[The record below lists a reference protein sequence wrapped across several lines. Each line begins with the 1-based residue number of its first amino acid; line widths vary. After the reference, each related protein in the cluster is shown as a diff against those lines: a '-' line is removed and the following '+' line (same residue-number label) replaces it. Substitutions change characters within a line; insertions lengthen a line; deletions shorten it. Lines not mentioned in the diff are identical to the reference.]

1 MRNRL
6 QLNAPAVVAIL
17 MVVALWAPALLVAS
31 AAESPV
37 ADAAM
42 RGDIDTVRALL
53 REGADVNAAQGD
65 GMTALH
71 WSALSDDVAT
81 MEVLLYAGAV
91 VEPTTRLGGYTPLH
105 LAVMEG
111 NGDAVVRLLGAGSD
125 GERVTDT
132 GVSPLHLAAQAGQP
146 AALSALIDSGA
157 DVDVQDEYLQR
168 TPLHFA
174 TANSR
179 LQAIAV
185 LLAAGADVDAKTKVT
200 DYPARARAD
209 GLARTKRN
217 RVKDA
222 EAGRSARSS
231 RRGRGGPQP
240 AQRTAAQAAPA
251 RGGNQTPP
259 DPDDPPARGNAQ
271 TPPDPDDPPARGLGR
286 GNAQTP
292 PDPDDPPARGLG
304 RGSAQTPPDP
314 DDPPANE
321 PAARGG
327 GGGRPTPTPR
337 DPVPPRAL
345 SGTEQI
351 GTQGA
356 FTALHYAARDGRT
369 EAALMLLDAGA
380 DINGRT
386 ADESSPLLVAT
397 INGNFDLA
405 RELLER
411 GADPN
416 YLSDDGV
423 APLFAAIN
431 QEWHLRTWYPQPT
444 ANEQQETS
452 YLDLMRALLESG
464 ADPNTRTTTHVW
476 YAAYNAGRMGVD
488 FTGATAFWRSAYGLD
503 VDAMKLLVEFGAD
516 PNISTVSFG
525 PRTRRNFGTQPFP
538 NQNREPEEEPELDPS
553 GLLPSK
559 PGDAAVHPLH
569 AASGVG
575 FSTSR
580 VGQQH
585 RHVPDGWMAAVEY
598 LVDELGVDTN
608 VRDHAGYSA
617 VHNAAGRGDNEMI
630 LFLVARGADPK
641 VVSRRGQTTIDMA
654 NGPQQR
660 VQPFPETI
668 ALLERFGAI
677 NNHNCISC

>member
-6 QLNAPAVVAIL
+6 HLNAPAAVAFL
-17 MVVALWAPALLVAS
+17 MVVALTTPALLVAS

-81 MEVLLYAGAV
+81 IEVLLYAGAT

-105 LAVMEG
+105 LALMEG
-111 NGDAVVRLLGAGSD
+111 NGAAAAHLLGAGSD

-132 GVSPLHLAAQAGQP
+132 GVSPLHLAAQAGELV
-146 AALSALIDSGA
+146 ALNALIDSGA
-157 DVDVQDEYLQR
+157 DVDVQDEYLER

-179 LQAIAV
+179 LEAIAA
-185 LLAAGADVDAKTKVT
+185 LLAAGADVDATTTVT

-209 GLARTKRN
+209 SLARTKRN

-222 EAGRSARSS
+222 EAGRSGRSS
-231 RRGRGGPQP
+231 RGRGGPQP
-240 AQRTAAQAAPA
+240 TPRTAARGAAAASGNQTPPDPDDPPT
-251 RGGNQTPP
+251 RGNAQTPP

-271 TPPDPDDPPARGLGR
+271 TPPDPDDPPG
-286 GNAQTP
+286 
-292 PDPDDPPARGLG
+292 
-304 RGSAQTPPDP
+304 
-314 DDPPANE
+314 NE
-321 PAARGG
+321 PAARGRR
-327 GGGRPTPTPR
+327 GGRPTPR
-337 DPVPPRAL
+337 DPNAPRAL

-356 FTALHYAARDGRT
+356 FTALHYAARDGRSA
-369 EAALMLLDAGA
+369 AALMLLDAGA

-405 RELLER
+405 REFLDR

-416 YLSDDGV
+416 YVSDDGV

-444 ANEQQETS
+444 ANEQQENS
-452 YLDLMRALLESG
+452 YLDLMRALLEAG
-464 ADPNTRTTTHVW
+464 ADANARTTTHVW

-488 FTGATAFWRSAYGLD
+488 FSGATAFWRSAYGLD

-516 PNISTVSFG
+516 PNISTISFG
-525 PRTRRNFGTQPFP
+525 ARTRRNFGGQASQ
-538 NQNREPEEEPELDPS
+538 NQNREPEEEPQTDPS
-553 GLLPSK
+553 GLPPSK
-559 PGDAAVHPLH
+559 PGDAGVHPLH

-575 FSTSR
+575 FATSR

-585 RHVPDGWMAAVEY
+585 RHVPDGWMATVEY
-598 LVDELGVDTN
+598 LVDELGADVN

-630 LFLVARGADPK
+630 LFLVARGADAK

-677 NNHNCISC
+677 NNNNCISC